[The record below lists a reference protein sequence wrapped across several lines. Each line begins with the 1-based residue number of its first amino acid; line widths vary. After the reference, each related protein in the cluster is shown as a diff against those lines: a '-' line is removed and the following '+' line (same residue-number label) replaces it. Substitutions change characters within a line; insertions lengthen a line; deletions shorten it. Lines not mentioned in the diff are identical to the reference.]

1 MTDVEKAALKER
13 VAIWQSAAPLLEAQ
27 RDADIR
33 SADTADAMRIFTGSA
48 DWAVKHRPALP
59 ISGLVEQQRWFMKI
73 FATL

>member
-13 VAIWQSAAPLLEAQ
+13 VMIWQKAAPLLEAQ

-33 SADTADAMRIFTGSA
+33 ATDTAEAMRIFTGSA
-48 DWAVKHRPALP
+48 DWAVKYRPALP
-59 ISGLVEQQRWFMKI
+59 SSGLVEQQRWFMKI